1 MLFNVQRR
9 GSKALFCDDDHIAK
23 TGAVLSS
30 HEREN
35 AMTHHPLMRLMK
47 KYDIPLT
54 RENYLNLAYMGEV
67 PEQLS
72 AEKRRILP
80 SNSRTDTL
88 IAHQE

>member
-72 AEKRRILP
+72 AEQEADLP
-80 SNSRTDTL
+80 VELQN
-88 IAHQE
+88 

>member
-1 MLFNVQRR
+1 MLFNGKRP

-30 HEREN
+30 QAREN

-72 AEKRRILP
+72 AEQEADLP
-80 SNSRTDTL
+80 VELQN
-88 IAHQE
+88 